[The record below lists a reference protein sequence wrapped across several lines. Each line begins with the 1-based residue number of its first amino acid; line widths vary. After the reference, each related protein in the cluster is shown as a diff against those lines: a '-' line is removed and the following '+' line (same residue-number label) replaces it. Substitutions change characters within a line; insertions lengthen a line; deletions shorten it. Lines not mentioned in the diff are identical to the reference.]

1 MCRQAALRVHN
12 ALLKE
17 TRMLR
22 TVLSVI
28 LAVAS
33 LSAAAEDFPSR
44 PISIIVPVPPGGIV
58 DMAARLAGEPL
69 TKALGQPVVVEN
81 RAGASG
87 NIAYTLVAGAKPD
100 GYTLLASYSMYHV
113 GNPSMFSG
121 LRWSADSFKPVGMVA
136 VAPNVVVVHPSVPV
150 NNLRE
155 LVDYAKKN
163 PGKLNYA
170 SQGSGSIPHVGT
182 ELFKQMNGVDMVH
195 VPYKGS
201 GPAIQD
207 VLSGQ
212 VQLFVTTPPSVL
224 GHVQQGR
231 LRAIAVASDARHP
244 LLPDVP
250 TSVEQGMPDFKLDA
264 WVALFAPAG
273 TPDDVVAKLSD
284 ALAGSLDS
292 PEARSRAAQAG
303 ITARPMASAEL
314 GKTVAADTEYWS
326 KVIKAAN
333 IRAD

>member
-1 MCRQAALRVHN
+1 
-12 ALLKE
+12 
-17 TRMLR
+17 MLR
-22 TVLSVI
+22 TLFSLL
-28 LAVAS
+28 LATAS
-33 LSAAAEDFPSR
+33 MLAMAQDFPAR

-58 DMAARLAGEPL
+58 DMAARLAGDPL
-69 TKALGQPVVVEN
+69 TRALGQSVVVEN

-87 NIAYTLVAGAKPD
+87 NIAYGLVAAAKPD

-121 LRWSADSFKPVGMVA
+121 LRWNAESFKPVGMVA
-136 VAPNVVVVHPSVPV
+136 VAPNVVVVHPSLPV
-150 NNLRE
+150 TSLKE
-155 LVDYAKKN
+155 LVEYARKN

-182 ELFKQMNGVDMVH
+182 ELFKQMNDVDMVH

-212 VQLFVTTPPSVL
+212 VQLFITTPPSVL
-224 GHVQQGR
+224 GHIQQGK
-231 LRAIAVASDARHP
+231 LRAIAVASDTRHP

-250 TSVEQGMPDFKLDA
+250 TSVEQGMDFKLDA

-273 TPDDVVAKLSD
+273 TPDEIVAKLSD

-292 PEARSRAAQAG
+292 PEVRSRAAQAG
-303 ITARPMASAEL
+303 ITARPMVSAEL
-314 GKTVAADTEYWS
+314 GRTVAADTAHWS